1 MTEKDKFIAEIL
13 ALVKQPLLP
22 GDNPINVTEEN
33 VAELNGAPDLTT
45 AMAIAENLFGAEY
58 VDQYALSKGI
68 QTQDYQSVVNQN
80 ILGISPYNFIGV
92 TADQTI
98 VYGGEATTIGAQPG
112 NFYQEGDQNVFANLL
127 PEEVRELQADM
138 VNAGLLGD
146 KVGKPFRPGFFD
158 IRVEGRVME
167 QLMAQ
172 ANASGLGKA
181 EKGYQNVLQ
190 LYLDNPVSSPV
201 EYKPYLPPDY
211 SAVSNSV
218 NGLFERELGREPL
231 PYEKKLLADQFL
243 EDSQLAYE
251 QAIPDPLPD
260 VTPDTLDN
268 YGNHTTSDVPKEQ
281 IDPGAN
287 LVETFNNI
295 TAKEQERLG
304 TNRDIQATNR
314 IILNSITGAPR

>member
-22 GDNPINVTEEN
+22 GQNPINVTEEN

-45 AMAIAENLFGAEY
+45 AMAIATNLFGAEY

-172 ANASGLGKA
+172 SNASGLGKA

-251 QAIPDPLPD
+251 QAIPNPLPD
-260 VTPDTLDN
+260 VTPDTLDD

>member
-22 GDNPINVTEEN
+22 GQNPINVTEEN

-45 AMAIAENLFGAEY
+45 AMAIATNLFGAEY

-190 LYLDNPVSSPV
+190 IYLDNPVSSPI
-201 EYKPYLPPDY
+201 EYKPYLPPNY
-211 SAVSNSV
+211 SAISNSV

-260 VTPDTLDN
+260 VTPDTLDD

>member
-1 MTEKDKFIAEIL
+1 
-13 ALVKQPLLP
+13 
-22 GDNPINVTEEN
+22 
-33 VAELNGAPDLTT
+33 
-45 AMAIAENLFGAEY
+45 
-58 VDQYALSKGI
+58 
-68 QTQDYQSVVNQN
+68 
-80 ILGISPYNFIGV
+80 
-92 TADQTI
+92 
-98 VYGGEATTIGAQPG
+98 
-112 NFYQEGDQNVFANLL
+112 
-127 PEEVRELQADM
+127 M
-138 VNAGLLGD
+138 VNAGLLGA

-158 IRVEGRVME
+158 IRVEGQVMA

-172 ANASGLGKA
+172 ANASGIGKA

-218 NGLFERELGREPL
+218 NGLFERELGRKPL

-260 VTPDTLDN
+260 VTPDTLDD

>member
-22 GDNPINVTEEN
+22 GQNPINVTEEN

-260 VTPDTLDN
+260 VTPDTLDD

>member
-22 GDNPINVTEEN
+22 GQNPINVTEEN

-45 AMAIAENLFGAEY
+45 AMAIATNLFGAEY

-92 TADQTI
+92 TADQPI

-112 NFYQEGDQNVFANLL
+112 NFYQVGDQNVFTSLL
-127 PEEVRELQADM
+127 PEEIRELQADM

-146 KVGKPFRPGFFD
+146 KVGKPFIPGYFD
-158 IRVEGRVME
+158 VEVEGDIMYA
-167 QLMAQ
+167 LMKQ

-260 VTPDTLDN
+260 VTPDTLDD

>member
-22 GDNPINVTEEN
+22 GQNPINVTEEN

-45 AMAIAENLFGAEY
+45 AMAIATNLFGAEY

-260 VTPDTLDN
+260 VTPDTLDD

>member
-22 GDNPINVTEEN
+22 GQNPINVTEEN

-45 AMAIAENLFGAEY
+45 AMAIATNLFGAEY

-218 NGLFERELGREPL
+218 NGLFETELGRKPL

-243 EDSQLAYE
+243 KDSQLAYE

-260 VTPDTLDN
+260 VTPDTLDD

>member
-22 GDNPINVTEEN
+22 GQNPINVTEEN

-45 AMAIAENLFGAEY
+45 AMAIATNLFGAEY

-92 TADQTI
+92 TADQPI
-98 VYGGEATTIGAQPG
+98 VYGGQATTIGAQPG

-251 QAIPDPLPD
+251 QAIPDPLPN
-260 VTPDTLDN
+260 VTPDTLDD

>member
-13 ALVKQPLLP
+13 ALVKEPLLP
-22 GDNPINVTEEN
+22 GQNPINVTEEN

-45 AMAIAENLFGAEY
+45 AMAIATNLFGAEY

>member
-22 GDNPINVTEEN
+22 GQNPINVTEEN

-45 AMAIAENLFGAEY
+45 AMAIATNLFGAEY

-251 QAIPDPLPD
+251 QAIPDSLPD
-260 VTPDTLDN
+260 VTPDTLDD

>member
-22 GDNPINVTEEN
+22 GQNPINVTEEN

-45 AMAIAENLFGAEY
+45 AMAIATNLFGAEY

-190 LYLDNPVSSPV
+190 IYLDNPVSSPV

-260 VTPDTLDN
+260 VTPDTLDD